1 MIPGSVLR
9 SSKLINVLV
18 GPDNPDFKK
27 SCRMQSFC
35 LLLLIAQELQTII
48 KGNAGVKKTL
58 LVLLQVFWKLSKGL
72 RASIFRAPLDG
83 LFKYKMQ
90 HSSSFLKNA
99 YS

>member
-1 MIPGSVLR
+1 MENRIENPINTSLNWSFLESHQSNGMISGSVLR

-48 KGNAGVKKTL
+48 KGNAAVKKTL
-58 LVLLQVFWKLSKGL
+58 LVLLQVLGL
-72 RASIFRAPLDG
+72 
-83 LFKYKMQ
+83 
-90 HSSSFLKNA
+90 
-99 YS
+99 